1 MGKART
7 RRIDKLT
14 RDEQIVRKL
23 TSKRPI
29 AWAVAVFAVVS
40 ALVAFSNDLLEL
52 IGRDDL
58 SRQERVAA
66 IRGLA
71 DDLEKVKVLLPPDKV
86 IADCLN
92 SRHGERFTNAFE
104 ACDSQSKRN
113 QTHALNLLDRNLA
126 TLKVFLPANDLNT
139 VTKRLEAIR
148 FGAYE
153 MHNNHLAKERWHSE
167 GCPSAIDFLDA
178 SNTDKLPRDQQ
189 GKVKCA
195 LSVESYDT
203 FLNRGATTDDPF
215 SAVASQSIPTNG
227 LKLFVVPGTQESIED
242 YFLRSNKRVYNS
254 MLGEMGELL
263 PELKEIAER

>member
-14 RDEQIVRKL
+14 QDEEIVRKL
-23 TSKRPI
+23 RSKRPI
-29 AWAVAVFAVVS
+29 GWVVVVFAVVS
-40 ALVAFSNDLLEL
+40 ALVALSNDLLEL
-52 IGRDDL
+52 ISRDDL

-66 IRGLA
+66 IKGLV

-86 IADCLN
+86 IGDCLN
-92 SRHGERFTNAFE
+92 ERHGEGLTNAFE

-113 QTHALNLLDRNLA
+113 QTHALNLVDRNLA
-126 TLKVFLPANDLNT
+126 NLKVFLPANDLKT
-139 VTKRLEAIR
+139 VTKRLAAIR
-148 FGAYE
+148 FAAYE
-153 MHNNHLAKERWHSE
+153 MHNNHLAKQRWHSE

-195 LSVESYDT
+195 LSVESYDS

-215 SAVASQSIPTNG
+215 SAIVTQSIPMNR
-227 LKLFVVPGTQESIED
+227 LRLFVVPGSQDSIED
-242 YFLRSNKRVYNS
+242 YFLRSNKRLYNS
-254 MLGEMGELL
+254 MLSEMGELL
-263 PELKEIAER
+263 PELAKR